1 MSVSAIGGLAQKTA
15 VRQFVKFCIVGF
27 SSLLV
32 DFIISYSLTFYAGF
46 NPTLAK
52 SISFL
57 FSVSNGFYWN
67 SKWTFRGMGSG
78 ARHKMYVQFVTVNI
92 VGFCLNILLFK
103 SVLFLFVG
111 RFIGQGRPEKYQFI
125 IATLC
130 AAGCTAF
137 WNFLANRK
145 WTFSEKYVEPEE
157 VASSN

>member
-1 MSVSAIGGLAQKTA
+1 MSVSAIGGLAQRPA

-32 DFIISYSLTFYAGF
+32 DFVISYSLIYHFHLNA
-46 NPTLAK
+46 TLAK

-78 ARHKMYVQFVTVNI
+78 ARHQMYVRFVGVNI
-92 VGFCLNILLFK
+92 VGFVLNIMLFK
-103 SVLFLFVG
+103 FVLFLFVG
-111 RFIGQGRPEKYQFI
+111 RFIGQGKPEKYQFI
-125 IATLC
+125 IATGC
-130 AAGCTAF
+130 AAICVAF

-145 WTFSEKYVEPEE
+145 WTFS
-157 VASSN
+157 ASTQETPDQALSG

>member
-1 MSVSAIGGLAQKTA
+1 MSVSAIGGLAQKAA

-32 DFIISYSLTFYAGF
+32 DFVISYTLIYHFHMK

-52 SISFL
+52 AISFL

-78 ARHKMYVQFVTVNI
+78 ARHQMYVRFVSVNI

-111 RFIGQGRPEKYQFI
+111 RFIGQGKPEKYQFI
-125 IATLC
+125 VATLC
-130 AAGCTAF
+130 AAICTAF

-145 WTFSEKYVEPEE
+145 WTFTAKEE
-157 VASSN
+157 EGLGIRD